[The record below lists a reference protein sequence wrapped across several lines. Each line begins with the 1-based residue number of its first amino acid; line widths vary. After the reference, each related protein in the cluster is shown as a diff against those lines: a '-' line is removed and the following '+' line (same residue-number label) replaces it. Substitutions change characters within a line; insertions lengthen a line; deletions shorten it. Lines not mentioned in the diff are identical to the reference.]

1 MTQKTFEALKI
12 LIQSVITALLLFA
25 QSAWF
30 SSCVTNRDGV
40 VDKTTNINIST
51 PDDGFPWPF
60 VTPEVK

>member
-1 MTQKTFEALKI
+1 MSSKTYEALKI
-12 LIQSVITALLLFA
+12 LVQSVITALLLFA

-51 PDDGFPWPF
+51 SEDGFPWDFSVPS
-60 VTPEVK
+60 EK